1 MNILVLGKGKT
12 GALVAECARELG
24 HQVTSAGRPENE
36 QGRAITPSALS
47 PFNVVIDFTTPAA
60 ALANIEACA
69 RAGKKMVVGT
79 TGWYEHMPHVRQLVA
94 DSRTSLVWGG
104 NFSVGV
110 NLFYDIARA
119 AALASKYGYTF
130 QITETHH
137 VHKKDAPSGTA
148 VVLQKILRQSAG
160 ETASIESIRAGD
172 NMGRH
177 EITLTSAVDTIT
189 LIHQAHSRRGFALGA
204 VRAAE
209 WLATAPPGIYDF
221 SEIFHELG

>member
-1 MNILVLGKGKT
+1 
-12 GALVAECARELG
+12 
-24 HQVTSAGRPENE
+24 
-36 QGRAITPSALS
+36 
-47 PFNVVIDFTTPAA
+47 
-60 ALANIEACA
+60 
-69 RAGKKMVVGT
+69 
-79 TGWYEHMPHVRQLVA
+79 
-94 DSRTSLVWGG
+94 
-104 NFSVGV
+104 V

-119 AALASKYGYTF
+119 AAVASKYGYTF

-160 ETASIESIRAGD
+160 ETASIESIRAGE